1 MKLNKV
7 SLLCAVVCA
16 GFAGHAAAQVSSN
29 AAAAAVV
36 SSANTNGRILYI
48 SGASAVQGGLA
59 QIAASLFTGTNYAF
73 IPSGTS
79 GRTNSD
85 YRAFAGNLA
94 QAAGGWAAGTPV
106 IIINRARGGSVLGVN
121 PVARGE
127 SIESLQITAA
137 SCTAGAGTSAA
148 PFLCNTLENRVPDA
162 GVSDV
167 APGLFDGAFNTE
179 GEPAELE
186 LNPTELASLAAQP
199 LYGLAFG
206 VPMSNTLPLFNI
218 NKPAVS
224 AIMAG
229 NVGTWNQVNAS
240 LPADDILLCRRV
252 NGSGTQAV
260 SNLYFGNYPCSAAVN
275 APADRS
281 SGSAWN
287 GSNAFIV
294 EGGTGFLDVVENS
307 TSGNVRSCLIS
318 ASTAAGLPFNA
329 AANSTTGVGYTS
341 YTTADRAGNPV
352 TVRMRN
358 GVAHK
363 AIGVLSMDSLNTS
376 STSSTGWSFRSLDGA
391 GQITWGGA
399 VVTPP
404 VTTGTGRFPTLGS
417 LIDATWDQQGWISFN
432 IPAAT
437 TGNKLALAN
446 NFATA
451 AKAPAILNGLSSL
464 RFVAAA
470 IPGTPDPTA
479 TGQVLRAGYAG
490 GDQCAPL
497 TRSF

>member
-29 AAAAAVV
+29 AVAAAVV

-59 QIAASLFTGTNYAF
+59 QIAATLFTGTNYAF

-79 GRTNSD
+79 GRSSGD

-94 QAAGGWAAGTPV
+94 VAAGGWAAGTPV
-106 IIINRARGGSVLGVN
+106 IIINRARGGSVQGVN
-121 PVARGE
+121 PVARGLA
-127 SIESLQITAA
+127 IESLAITAA
-137 SCTAGAGTSAA
+137 SCTAGAGTGAS
-148 PFLCNTLENRVPDA
+148 PFQCNTLENRVPDA

-167 APGLFDGAFNTE
+167 APALFDVTFNTE
-179 GEPAELE
+179 GEPGEPELS
-186 LNPTELASLAAQP
+186 PVELASISAQP

-206 VPMSNTLPLFNI
+206 VPMSNSLPLFNI

-224 AIMAG
+224 AIMTG
-229 NVGTWNQVNAS
+229 NVGTWAEVDAS

-260 SNLYFGNYPCSAAVN
+260 SNLYFGNYPCSASAN
-275 APADRS
+275 PPADRS

-287 GSNAFIV
+287 GSNAFVV
-294 EGGTGFLDVVENS
+294 EGNTGFLNVVENS
-307 TSGNVRSCLIS
+307 TSANVRTCLIT
-318 ASTAAGLPFNA
+318 ASTAAGLPFNP
-329 AANSTTGVGYTS
+329 AANAATGVGYTS
-341 YTTADRAGNPV
+341 YVTADRAGAPV
-352 TVRMRN
+352 TVSIRN
-358 GVAHK
+358 GRPHK
-363 AIGVLSMDSLNTS
+363 AIGVLSMDSLSTS
-376 STSSTGWSFRSLDGA
+376 STSATGWSFRSLDGA
-391 GQITWGGA
+391 GRITWGGA
-399 VVTPP
+399 VATPP
-404 VTTGTGRFPTLGS
+404 VTTGTGRFPTLAS
-417 LIDATWDQQGWISFN
+417 FIDATWDQQGWISFN

-451 AKAPAILNGLSSL
+451 AKDPAILNGLAGL
-464 RFVAAA
+464 RFAAAA
-470 IPGTPDPTA
+470 IPGTPDPTS
-479 TGQVLRAGYAG
+479 TGQVLRAGYVG